1 MNSDPLRHEVT
12 YKATRSGG
20 AGGQHVNKTSTR
32 VELYWDLAASQT
44 LSEDEKTRAREV
56 LAPRLTQEGILIL
69 SADRSRSQL
78 KNKQVVTEKFIRL
91 LENAV
96 RPPRVRKPT
105 RVPAAVKRKR
115 LENKRLRAEVKA
127 NRRAPRW

>member
-1 MNSDPLRHEVT
+1 MNSDLLRHEVT

-32 VELYWDLAASQT
+32 VELYWDLAASQA
-44 LSEDEKTRAREV
+44 LSEDEKTRAREA
-56 LAPRLTQEGILIL
+56 LAPRLTKEGLLVL

-96 RPPRVRKPT
+96 RPPRVRKKT

-127 NRRAPRW
+127 NRRTPRW

>member
-32 VELYWDLAASQT
+32 VELYWDLAASQA